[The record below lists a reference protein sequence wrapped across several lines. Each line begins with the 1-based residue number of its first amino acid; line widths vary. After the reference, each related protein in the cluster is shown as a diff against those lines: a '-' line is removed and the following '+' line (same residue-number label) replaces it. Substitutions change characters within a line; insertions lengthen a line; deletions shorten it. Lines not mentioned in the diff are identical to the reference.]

1 MPVISVNGQRLS
13 YRQSGTGPTVIAL
26 HSTASNSKQW
36 KSLTAH
42 LEGRYTVITPDLPG
56 YGRSDPWPEAG
67 PANLNADANFI
78 FALMEERREPVHLVG
93 HSYGASVA
101 LKIAMTRPG
110 WVRSLTIVE
119 PALFHVLRDS
129 DAADQ
134 RLFGD
139 IASVAG
145 IVNAAVA
152 EGEPHAGMARFID
165 FWNGEGSWAN
175 SAQPLR
181 ENFTAQVGQVIN
193 NFASAFGE
201 RWNIKRARMIS
212 CPTLAIMGLEG
223 PACAQRVTEMLAENI
238 PDARLAIIPEAGH
251 MAPLTDPHI
260 VDPMIAGHMQAVD
273 IGWAKVSKPAEN
285 ENAFT
290 LPIAA

>member
-1 MPVISVNGQRLS
+1 MPVINVNGQRLS
-13 YRQSGTGPTVIAL
+13 YRQSGQGPTVIAL

-42 LEGRYTVITPDLPG
+42 LEQRYTVITPDLPG

-67 PANLNADANFI
+67 PASLNAEANFI

-93 HSYGASVA
+93 HSYGAAVA
-101 LKIAMTRPG
+101 FKIAMTRPG
-110 WVRSLTIVE
+110 WVRSLTMIE
-119 PALFHVLRDS
+119 PAMFHVLRDG

-134 RLFGD
+134 KLFAE
-139 IASVAG
+139 ISSVAG
-145 IVNAAVA
+145 IVNASVA
-152 EGEPHAGMARFID
+152 EGEPQAGMARFID
-165 FWNGEGSWAN
+165 FWNGEGSWAKTTQ
-175 SAQPLR
+175 ALR
-181 ENFTAQVGQVIN
+181 ENFTGQVSQVMN
-193 NFASAFGE
+193 NFVAAFEE

-260 VDPMIAGHMQAVD
+260 VDPLIAGHMQAVD
-273 IGWAKVSKPAEN
+273 IGWAVPAKPQ

-290 LPIAA
+290 LPMAA